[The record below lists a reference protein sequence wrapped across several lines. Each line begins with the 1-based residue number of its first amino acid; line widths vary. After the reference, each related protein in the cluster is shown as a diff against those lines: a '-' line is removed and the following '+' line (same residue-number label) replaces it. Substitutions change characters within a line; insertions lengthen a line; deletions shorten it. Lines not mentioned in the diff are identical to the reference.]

1 MRLFGWA
8 LVALCVLL
16 PGAPARAIPVLYTLQ
31 PGGSGVATAQVA
43 TSITPLGQ
51 FVLPS
56 VAGTVTID
64 STNQAVTD
72 FDLSFGST
80 SFTDLTPGYGGY
92 DRVQINSLVLT
103 PGPSFSSTI
112 TSTGNGTA
120 QMTLGP
126 VAVAS
131 VFSAQDSTETF
142 LDRTEVPLA
151 FTATSM
157 TAFVTTGGPTT
168 IVLTGIPVA
177 RIDHTTLPLPVTES
191 ADLIALGQFSLSALA
206 VPEPSPGMLLGL
218 GIFAVLRIGSER
230 RVSASNPSVGA
241 SR

>member
-142 LDRTEVPLA
+142 LDLTEVP
-151 FTATSM
+151 
-157 TAFVTTGGPTT
+157 FVTTGGPTT